1 MKGMLP
7 VLEDLLHDHLGV
19 DEMDSRTR
27 RQMKTLSSGF
37 FSAVS
42 LGCLLTA
49 FVPLANA
56 EILFG
61 ASTPAPG
68 ASVAAQSAQYNRQR
82 AIVER
87 ARNDNGDFQLSPN
100 IVLTNGF
107 NSWGG
112 VNPWGSVNAWA
123 ATGSPAAAG
132 AAYNRQ
138 RAIVEQSRNSN
149 GEFWHSPNII
159 MNEGFNA
166 WGGVNSWG
174 RVTAGTPTG
183 SAAATGAAYNRQ
195 RAVANQVFMGNEST
209 SSKHSARANA
219 YRNQGH

>member
-1 MKGMLP
+1 
-7 VLEDLLHDHLGV
+7 
-19 DEMDSRTR
+19 MDSRTR
-27 RQMKTLSSGF
+27 HLIKTLSNSRWSSCF
-37 FSAVS
+37 FSAAW
-42 LGCLLTA
+42 LGYLLTA
-49 FVPLANA
+49 FMAPASA
-56 EILFG
+56 EILLG
-61 ASTPAPG
+61 PSVPAPG

-82 AIVER
+82 AIVEQS
-87 ARNDNGDFQLSPN
+87 RNSSGEFQLSPN

-112 VNPWGSVNAWA
+112 VNPWGGVNAWT

-138 RAIVEQSRNSN
+138 RAIVEQSRNSS

-159 MNEGFNA
+159 MTDGFNT

-183 SAAATGAAYNRQ
+183 SAAAAGAAYNRQ
-195 RAVANQVFMGNEST
+195 RAVANQVFMGNDSS

>member
-1 MKGMLP
+1 
-7 VLEDLLHDHLGV
+7 
-19 DEMDSRTR
+19 MDGTTQRL
-27 RQMKTLSSGF
+27 MKTLSYSPLSSGF
-37 FSAVS
+37 LSAAT
-42 LGCLLTA
+42 LCCLVTA
-49 FVPLANA
+49 LAPPAIA
-56 EILFG
+56 EILLG
-61 ASTPAPG
+61 PSVPAPG

-87 ARNDNGDFQLSPN
+87 ARNDDGEFQISPN
-100 IVLTNGF
+100 IVLNNGF

-112 VNPWGSVNAWA
+112 VNPWGSVNTWT
-123 ATGSPAAAG
+123 ATGSPAATG

-138 RAIVEQSRNSN
+138 RAIVEQSRNSS

-159 MNEGFNA
+159 MTDGFNS

-174 RVTAGTPTG
+174 RVTSGTPTG
-183 SAAATGAAYNRQ
+183 SAAAAGAAYNRQ
-195 RAVANQVFMGNEST
+195 RAVASRVFLGNDSS